1 MAIEFKVGKYKY
13 EEQFKFTYQEDNK
26 DKIELIDLKITYAE
40 ADLLK
45 DMKKSQINEEKFA
58 KILFKDKLEFIKEK
72 AGLAYEDL
80 VFSVGFQLM
89 KVLIEDQ
96 KAFLSSM
103 SSIQKEVKSN

>member
-1 MAIEFKVGKYKY
+1 MAIEFKVGKNKY

-26 DKIELIDLKITYAE
+26 EKVELIDLKITYAE
-40 ADLLK
+40 AELLK
-45 DMKKSQINEEKFA
+45 NFEKSNIDEEKFA

-103 SSIQKEVKSN
+103 SSIREEIKSN